1 MQTAP
6 CRIKF
11 VNTNFTIQSIAMA
24 LIQYISR
31 YRLLVL
37 ASSVFFLSCN
47 RSEKYNSPEELG
59 KTVFELFQ
67 KKETSRLKALLISKS
82 EIETAFGNSP
92 QNQKLTDEERKVFI
106 NSTYE
111 RNKEIGEGFI
121 DFYTGGDPAATKM
134 LASGKL
140 EKTTSEVRNDNGTS
154 VAWIVNH
161 FTVEGKTLELNLR
174 AAKVKDYW
182 KLLSWIEVK

>member
-1 MQTAP
+1 M
-6 CRIKF
+6 
-11 VNTNFTIQSIAMA
+11 SIF
-24 LIQYISR
+24 I
-31 YRLLVL
+31 
-37 ASSVFFLSCN
+37 LSCSPSK
-47 RSEKYNSPEELG
+47 RYNTPEELG

-67 KKETSRLKALLISKS
+67 KKETGQLKSLLISKS
-82 EIETAFGNSP
+82 EIETAFGSSP
-92 QNQKLTDEERKVFI
+92 QNQSLTEEERKVFI
-106 NSTYE
+106 TSTYE

-140 EKTTSEVRNDNGTS
+140 DNTTADIRNDNGTT

-161 FTVEGKTLELNLR
+161 FTVDGKPHELNLR
-174 AAKVKDYW
+174 AAKVNEYW